1 MEVKWKVIS
10 QEDYDALEHK
20 GPDVFY
26 AVVVIAPWWRPFE
39 RRRNKKF
46 LRQMEHDQTL
56 GHLVAYS
63 IYDAQQVRQ
72 DKLYNSAIEAQK
84 LYSKEEQ
91 DGQS

>member
-20 GPDVFY
+20 DPGVFY
-26 AVVVIAPWWRPFE
+26 AVVAIAPWWRPFE

-46 LRQMEHDQTL
+46 LRQMESDPGL
-56 GHLVAYS
+56 SHLVAYS
-63 IYDAQQVRQ
+63 IYDVEQT
-72 DKLYNSAIEAQK
+72 QK